1 MEVAGVGVR
10 GASVCNPRS
19 WESLNKT
26 EEDRLG
32 ALGWGRGVSVGRVP
46 S

>member
-19 WESLNKT
+19 WESLSKPG
-26 EEDRLG
+26 EDR
-32 ALGWGRGVSVGRVP
+32 RGC
-46 S
+46 